1 MFCIDFEDEE
11 DLVFAGADHP
21 WVLNDGVQIVPKA
34 SAGCPQGDKCGYFE
48 NSRLEIP
55 FFSNAYSGINSL
67 RITFWL
73 RRVDGEPVT
82 MGLISND
89 CFNGVQDAAGNSL
102 YCSIQYDGDNLDY
115 IEAGVRDPLVFANIV
130 RTQDILSFVTTYSVY
145 QLRYQYQRVYNF
157 RVYNFIVYKLKVL
170 DFTSFRVYNF
180 RVYN

>member
-1 MFCIDFEDEE
+1 MKCVVSTDEEDFMFCIHFEDEE

-34 SAGCPQGDKCGYFE
+34 SAGCPQGDKCGYFD
-48 NSRLEIP
+48 NGRLEIP

-67 RITFWL
+67 RITFWF
-73 RRVDGEPVT
+73 RRVVPEPFT

-102 YCSIQYDGDNLDY
+102 YCSTQYDGAEHEY

-130 RTQDILSFVTTYSVY
+130 RTQDI
-145 QLRYQYQRVYNF
+145 
-157 RVYNFIVYKLKVL
+157 
-170 DFTSFRVYNF
+170 
-180 RVYN
+180 